1 MRKRLGSL
9 TESAFRPL
17 VDYSLRPAKAIV
29 RRFIVEAM
37 SRLDSAIPVS
47 QYRYIGMGSIYFRDF
62 QLIHRRLRIDKM
74 ISIEGRENARKR
86 VDFNRPLSCIDLL
99 LKPTSSAIPE
109 LDLGEAPD
117 FIWLDYES
125 RVDASVLL
133 DIEEIFST
141 CAPMSAIFVS
151 FNSERLE
158 RDATEEWLAD
168 TNIRY
173 SSSDLPRLRAE
184 FAAMSYRIV
193 RDAIDNAVQVRNAA
207 CHPVNQVDFEQL
219 LHIVYADN
227 LQMSLI
233 GGLVIQKHSR
243 SILQGCRFDDLEYIR
258 HSDDPFH
265 VRFPRLTRRE
275 VLHLSRH
282 LPAGGFSAQ
291 QEATMIGLKE
301 SEVREFETLYR
312 YAPMFVE
319 VDEW

>member
-1 MRKRLGSL
+1 
-9 TESAFRPL
+9 
-17 VDYSLRPAKAIV
+17 
-29 RRFIVEAM
+29 M

-74 ISIEGRENARKR
+74 ISIEGREDARKR

-109 LDLGEAPD
+109 LELGEAPD
-117 FIWLDYES
+117 FMWLDYES

-133 DIEEIFST
+133 DIEEVFSA

-151 FNSERLE
+151 VNSERLGRE
-158 RDATEEWLAD
+158 ATEKWLAD
-168 TNIRY
+168 ANIPY
-173 SSSDLPRLRAE
+173 SSRNLPRLKAD
-184 FAAMSYRIV
+184 FAALSYRIV

-207 CHPVNQVDFEQL
+207 CHSVNQVDFEQL
-219 LHIVYADN
+219 LHVVYADN

-233 GGLVIQKHSR
+233 GGLVIQKNSR
-243 SILQGCRFDDLEYIR
+243 SVLRHCRFEDLEYLR
-258 HSDDPFH
+258 RSNEPFH

-275 VLHLSRH
+275 MLHLSRH

-291 QEATMIGLKE
+291 QEATMIGVKE
-301 SEVREFETLYR
+301 SEVREFEALYR